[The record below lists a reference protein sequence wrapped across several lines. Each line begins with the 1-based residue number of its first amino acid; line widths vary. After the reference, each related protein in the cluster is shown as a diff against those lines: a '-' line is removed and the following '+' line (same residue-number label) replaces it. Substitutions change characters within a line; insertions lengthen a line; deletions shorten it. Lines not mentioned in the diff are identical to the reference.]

1 MKFGDHLDESAVPEW
16 KDKYVNYKLGK
27 KKLKIYQNT
36 LEQQAVAGVLGR
48 GDGSTTALRTPIS
61 SYCDQSARLRR
72 NESSSTSLSSNNY
85 SVLQKKYIQDF
96 IQLWLISEELTK
108 CNEFYSWLLEESR
121 RKFLVLEDQL
131 KSYHNHVNTGT
142 VSGEENIHD
151 FGDNYKRKG
160 YGSMGNF
167 PGNASAEI
175 VGVAKKLKQFLRRH
189 DLLPSWPRGLSL
201 VRQNILT
208 AQTGKE
214 TFGRASLV
222 VNTHQA
228 ERMLSDALI
237 EYYQFLQLV
246 KTYRDLNVT
255 GFRKMVK
262 KFDKACKT
270 RELAS
275 FMEYAR
281 EHSPLFKHVYANVQ
295 LMTQKMKQTA
305 SAQATGCLKVS
316 NEAEDPLI
324 WWETIVTEWYTKD
337 LARSNS
343 AQKRHNQRLKKLAIQ
358 YTLNEQMIHRSN
370 RALTQMFFSGIGLGV
385 SAAFI
390 IYTLYLAFFSPY
402 DSNLHSILFPL
413 WGGWYMVLLSALLF
427 LSNCYIWHRTGIN
440 YRFIMLGEIQAKN
453 GTQLFNND
461 FATSAISLKL
471 YFLVFFLVPCAVCA
485 VLSFHFKQLTP
496 YGFIYLG
503 IVIFLFICPNGIFP
517 YFDKL
522 VESRKWIA
530 TTLVRL
536 IFSGLYPVE
545 FGDFFIGDIICS
557 LTYSMSD
564 IAMFFC
570 YYSRTPNSLCGSAH
584 SRAVGALSCIPSYWR
599 MIQCL
604 RRFAD
609 SGDWF
614 PHLLNAIKYGFGVAY
629 YAALCAYRISVDKS
643 AYRKPFI
650 ALATFNSIVTAIWD
664 IVMDWSLLQT
674 RGNNWLLRKDLYL
687 AGKRDW
693 KTGRYSFKGK
703 IVYYLAMVWDILIR
717 FQWIVYALAPQTIQQ
732 SATTSFILA
741 ITEIL
746 RRFVWIIFRVENE
759 HVANVHLFKVT
770 GESPL
775 PYPVYR
781 SDTEVDSL
789 ARSKANTSS
798 FSLSQMYNSL
808 EEPIAAYH
816 SLLRRQTGL
825 FDSLSRSIPWAHAS
839 DFQRP
844 RIYASNESAN
854 HDSDSESEMESII

>member
-16 KDKYVNYKLGK
+16 KDKYINYKLGK
-27 KKLKIYQNT
+27 KKLKVYTKNLELQASNT
-36 LEQQAVAGVLGR
+36 LGNLGNAS
-48 GDGSTTALRTPIS
+48 STCLRPPIL

-72 NESSSTSLSSNNY
+72 NESSTTSLNKTHY
-85 SVLQKKYIQDF
+85 TVLQKKYVQDF
-96 IQLWLISEELTK
+96 IQHWLVSEELAK
-108 CNEFYSWLLEESR
+108 CNEFYSWLLEESK

-131 KSYHNHVNTGT
+131 KCYHKHV
-142 VSGEENIHD
+142 D
-151 FGDNYKRKG
+151 GDAVLSANEAQDYGNNYKRPG
-160 YGSMGNF
+160 YGSITTLSN
-167 PGNASAEI
+167 NAGAEI
-175 VGVAKKLKQFLRRH
+175 VGVAKKFKQFLRRH
-189 DLLPSWPRGLSL
+189 DLLPSWPKGLSL

-214 TFGRASLV
+214 TFGRNSLV
-222 VNTHQA
+222 VNAHQA
-228 ERMLSDALI
+228 ERLLSDALI
-237 EYYQFLQLV
+237 EYYQYLQLV

-270 RELAS
+270 REQTN
-275 FMEYAR
+275 FMEYAG
-281 EHSPLFKHVYANVQ
+281 EHSLLFKHVHANIQ
-295 LMTQKMKQTA
+295 LMAQKMKQTS
-305 SAQATGCLKVS
+305 SAQASGHLKVA

-324 WWETIVTEWYTKD
+324 WWETIVTEWYTRD

-358 YTLNEQMIHRSN
+358 YTLNEQMIHRNN
-370 RALTQMFFSGIGLGV
+370 RALAQMFFSGIGLGV
-385 SAAFI
+385 SGAFI
-390 IYTLYLAFFSPY
+390 LYTLYLAFFSPY
-402 DSNLHSILFPL
+402 DSHLHRVLFPL

-471 YFLVFFLVPCAVCA
+471 YFATFFLVPCAICA
-485 VLSFHFKQLTP
+485 VMSFHWNLLTP

-503 IVIFLFICPNGIFP
+503 IVVFLFLCPNGIFP

-530 TTLVRL
+530 ATFVRL
-536 IFSGLYPVE
+536 VLSGLYPVE

-564 IAMFFC
+564 IPMFLC
-570 YYSRTPNSLCGSAH
+570 YYSNTPNELCSSAH
-584 SRAVGALSCIPSYWR
+584 SRAVGVLACIPNYWR
-599 MIQCL
+599 MVQCL

-629 YAALCAYRISVDKS
+629 FGALCAYRIAVDKNTL
-643 AYRKPFI
+643 RKPFI
-650 ALATFNSIVTAIWD
+650 VLATFNSTVTAIWD

-674 RGNNWLLRKDLYL
+674 CGKNWMLRNDLYL

-693 KTGRYSFKGK
+693 KTGNYSFKGK

-717 FQWIVYALAPQTIQQ
+717 FQWIVYALAPQSIQQ

-741 ITEIL
+741 VTEVL

-775 PYPVYR
+775 PYPVQR
-781 SDTEVDSL
+781 SDSEDSL
-789 ARSKANTSS
+789 QRSKANASS
-798 FSLSQMYNSL
+798 FSLSQMYNNL

-844 RIYASNESAN
+844 RTFSSNQQSSQ
-854 HDSDSESEMESII
+854 DSDSESEMESVI